1 MAGKILYWMF
11 NGMVSIR
18 PILLITN
25 FNLQIS
31 GKKILRSLN
40 LEIFDKEI
48 TILMGPSG
56 TGKSTLLRTLAGL
69 NQSNP
74 QIKISGD
81 ILYQDKNLFNTLE
94 KPVLVQQKLIH
105 LTNTVKENIL
115 SHLPNRSELELP
127 EQMSLIQQI
136 AQDYDQAW
144 ILDNLNR
151 STATLERYLS
161 KILAI
166 LNTMLSHPTLL
177 MLDEPTTGLTDQ
189 EATLVH
195 DLIRTIAKT
204 TPILIVSHHIQRSKK
219 LANRV
224 ALLANGCIQEENFTE
239 NFFNHPKNE
248 ITKQFLKTGSCAE
261 LSMQELDQLEQ
272 KVFDP
277 QSAIIPQNDDL
288 NQQDITEI
296 INDYDAESILLSTDP
311 ALTFLDHH
319 PQARSQARGP
329 KGFVWLIRG
338 RLAGTPCPGIV
349 RETMLDLRY
358 LKDAGITELISL
370 TEEIF
375 NPMKAKALGIDVSH
389 FPIVDMSA
397 PSLKDAQCFCQNLDQ
412 KIAQQ
417 KTIAI
422 HCKAGLGRTGTM
434 LAAYYLWK
442 APTETTAQQA
452 IDYIRSL
459 NHQMIQSQQQINFL
473 YDFSA
478 HLKKAH

>member
-151 STATLERYLS
+151 STATLERYQS

-166 LNTMLSHPTLL
+166 LYTMLSHPTLL

-204 TPILIVSHHIQRSKK
+204 TPILIVSHHI
-219 LANRV
+219 
-224 ALLANGCIQEENFTE
+224 
-239 NFFNHPKNE
+239 H
-248 ITKQFLKTGSCAE
+248 
-261 LSMQELDQLEQ
+261 
-272 KVFDP
+272 
-277 QSAIIPQNDDL
+277 
-288 NQQDITEI
+288 
-296 INDYDAESILLSTDP
+296 
-311 ALTFLDHH
+311 
-319 PQARSQARGP
+319 
-329 KGFVWLIRG
+329 
-338 RLAGTPCPGIV
+338 
-349 RETMLDLRY
+349 
-358 LKDAGITELISL
+358 
-370 TEEIF
+370 
-375 NPMKAKALGIDVSH
+375 
-389 FPIVDMSA
+389 
-397 PSLKDAQCFCQNLDQ
+397 DQ
-412 KIAQQ
+412 K
-417 KTIAI
+417 
-422 HCKAGLGRTGTM
+422 
-434 LAAYYLWK
+434 
-442 APTETTAQQA
+442 
-452 IDYIRSL
+452 
-459 NHQMIQSQQQINFL
+459 N
-473 YDFSA
+473 
-478 HLKKAH
+478 

>member
-151 STATLERYLS
+151 STATLERYQS

-166 LNTMLSHPTLL
+166 LYTMLSHPTLL

-204 TPILIVSHHIQRSKK
+204 TPILIVSHHK
-219 LANRV
+219 
-224 ALLANGCIQEENFTE
+224 
-239 NFFNHPKNE
+239 
-248 ITKQFLKTGSCAE
+248 
-261 LSMQELDQLEQ
+261 
-272 KVFDP
+272 
-277 QSAIIPQNDDL
+277 
-288 NQQDITEI
+288 
-296 INDYDAESILLSTDP
+296 
-311 ALTFLDHH
+311 
-319 PQARSQARGP
+319 
-329 KGFVWLIRG
+329 
-338 RLAGTPCPGIV
+338 
-349 RETMLDLRY
+349 
-358 LKDAGITELISL
+358 
-370 TEEIF
+370 
-375 NPMKAKALGIDVSH
+375 
-389 FPIVDMSA
+389 
-397 PSLKDAQCFCQNLDQ
+397 
-412 KIAQQ
+412 
-417 KTIAI
+417 
-422 HCKAGLGRTGTM
+422 
-434 LAAYYLWK
+434 
-442 APTETTAQQA
+442 
-452 IDYIRSL
+452 
-459 NHQMIQSQQQINFL
+459 
-473 YDFSA
+473 
-478 HLKKAH
+478 